1 MNDFTTTPQL
11 KPWQWGVLAVPL
23 LLVVGFILVAASLQI
38 HQWGLNWIW
47 AIFLVMFVGWR
58 WVLARW
64 LKSPLLKQAEAA
76 IAELSSSPEQTRD
89 SEPAQPSQRQQA
101 ETVVRNLLLTTQS
114 DAPPWEN
121 WILFWQRCQSL
132 IEAIARIYAPQAKHP
147 LLNIYL
153 PQAYG
158 LIRGTVDDM
167 DRWMQ
172 QLSPL
177 LGQVTVGQ
185 AYEGYQTYQRLEP
198 TARQVLKVWNW
209 ARWVFNPVAALART
223 ATQGMNQQATEELL
237 VNFGQIVREATLK
250 ALGEQAIALYSGDV
264 PQGISFPEAIPTAAP
279 TPYTESLQ
287 EILETAAQRHSP
299 AENPLNIFLI
309 GRTGAGKSSL
319 INSLFRQDL
328 AKVDSLPSTDAL
340 NCYALKDFTDDQLN
354 LWDTPGYEQIGV
366 DAQSR
371 TQVLTEASAADVVIL
386 VTPATDPTLQTDL
399 DFLEAL
405 ASRTEKVPIVAV
417 VTQVDRLRPLRE
429 WEPPYDWQTGDR
441 LKERNIREAVEYRQ
455 SLLTPHC
462 GTVLPIVTGDSVQLR
477 IGWGISELSTAIL
490 AQIDPVKQQKL
501 SRFLQDL
508 NVRIQ
513 ETQRVIDRYVLQ
525 MGTQQG
531 IAALIKTPLLR
542 FLSVRF
548 TGSQELGIF
557 LNQQIPFEKSPILL
571 GRLQMAYE
579 LFALLTENPNPL
591 QFQLQLPR
599 LWPVLIQISPALE
612 QDTWAL
618 GQTLVEYWTEQ
629 ITAEKLLHR
638 YQVYQRLQEKTAKSI
653 SGTLHLSE

>member
-1 MNDFTTTPQL
+1 
-11 KPWQWGVLAVPL
+11 VA
-23 LLVVGFILVAASLQI
+23 VVGFILVAASLQI
-38 HQWGLNWIW
+38 HHWGLNWIW

-58 WVLARW
+58 WLLARW

-76 IAELSSSPEQTRD
+76 IAELSSIPNNAGE
-89 SEPAQPSQRQQA
+89 SETTQPSQRQQA

-121 WILFWQRCQSL
+121 WLLFWQRCQSL
-132 IEAIARIYAPQAKHP
+132 VEAIARIYAPQAKHP

-223 ATQGMNQQATEELL
+223 ATQGMNQQATQELL
-237 VNFGQIVREATLK
+237 MNFGQIVREAALK
-250 ALGEQAIALYSGDV
+250 ALGERAIALYSGEV
-264 PQGISFPEAIPTAAP
+264 PQGIVLPEATPTVQP
-279 TPYTESLQ
+279 TRYTDSLQ
-287 EILETAAQRHSP
+287 SILQTAAQSQSP
-299 AENPLNIFLI
+299 AERPLNIMLI

-328 AKVDSLPSTDAL
+328 AKVDSLPSTDTL
-340 NCYALKDFTDDQLN
+340 HCYALQDFAEDQLN

-366 DAQSR
+366 DARYR
-371 TQVLTEASAADVVIL
+371 TQVLTQASTADLAIL
-386 VTPATDPTLQTDL
+386 VTPATDPTLQIDL
-399 DFLEAL
+399 EFLEAM
-405 ASRTEKVPIVAV
+405 ASLPETVPTVAV

-441 LKERNIREAVEYRQ
+441 LKERNIREAVQYRQ
-455 SLLTPHC
+455 SLLVSRC
-462 GTVLPIVTGDSVQLR
+462 GTILPIVTEDAVQHR
-477 IGWGISELSTAIL
+477 TGWGISELSTALL

-508 NVRIQ
+508 KVRIQ
-513 ETQRVIDRYVLQ
+513 ETQRVIDRYVSQ
-525 MGTQQG
+525 IGTQQG

-557 LNQQIPFEKSPILL
+557 LNQQIPLEKSPVLL

-638 YQVYQRLQEKTAKSI
+638 YQVYQGFQEKTAKSI